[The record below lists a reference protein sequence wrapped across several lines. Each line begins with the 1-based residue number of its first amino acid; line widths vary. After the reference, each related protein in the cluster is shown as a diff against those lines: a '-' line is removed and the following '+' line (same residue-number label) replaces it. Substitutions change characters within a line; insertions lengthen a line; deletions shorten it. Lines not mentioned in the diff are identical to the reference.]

1 MEDVSKLKVGVLR
14 DRLAALGED
23 SSGVKKVLVERLTQ
37 ALAAGG
43 AAGATAAAP
52 MVLDD
57 DDDLNPS
64 KMKVGE
70 LRDELAKRGADS
82 SGTKPVLVARLEG
95 LLSAPAAAGKRP
107 ASPPAAAADP
117 AAKKPKGKQKAI
129 VAKWFWAGDAKWNP
143 YDGDQI
149 EKLEAALEAGDGK
162 CDVSADHFVDLSSSG
177 RAGATGKTYV
187 QRRAADP
194 TRSRIVVRQSD
205 GLDPAIPIPQVVGA
219 PKTATIAKSGVIPA
233 AGPTPSEGNRRVTG
247 DAAQAADRELIDEA
261 KHERRSISDDEVF
274 GALRTLLG
282 ESITLGDMATAGFDP
297 KELMASGIVTDLSQL
312 LGAGY
317 SPMVLFEQE
326 LANLEQL
333 KKAGKPP
340 LPVKEPKDPVGPGAY
355 ELPDPRKRSLPW
367 PKAARDTVEIDKDLK
382 PGPQSYNQQHHS
394 IGMRMMKAKRSSM
407 KVLSALYMKNL
418 KLRCATDL
426 RR

>member
-43 AAGATAAAP
+43 AGGAAAAPAPAPAAGATAAAP

-95 LLSAPAAAGKRP
+95 LLAAPAAAGKRP

-162 CDVSADHFVDLSSSG
+162 CDVSADHFVDLTSAG

-187 QRRAADP
+187 QRRSADP

-205 GLDPAIPIPQVVGA
+205 GLDPAIPIA
-219 PKTATIAKSGVIPA
+219 
-233 AGPTPSEGNRRVTG
+233 
-247 DAAQAADRELIDEA
+247 
-261 KHERRSISDDEVF
+261 
-274 GALRTLLG
+274 
-282 ESITLGDMATAGFDP
+282 
-297 KELMASGIVTDLSQL
+297 
-312 LGAGY
+312 
-317 SPMVLFEQE
+317 
-326 LANLEQL
+326 
-333 KKAGKPP
+333 
-340 LPVKEPKDPVGPGAY
+340 
-355 ELPDPRKRSLPW
+355 
-367 PKAARDTVEIDKDLK
+367 
-382 PGPQSYNQQHHS
+382 
-394 IGMRMMKAKRSSM
+394 
-407 KVLSALYMKNL
+407 
-418 KLRCATDL
+418 
-426 RR
+426 

>member
-233 AGPTPSEGNRRVTG
+233 AAAAAGGSGP
-247 DAAQAADRELIDEA
+247 AAVKKSVGVGGVQKA
-261 KHERRSISDDEVF
+261 SYGSY
-274 GALRTLLG
+274 GAQ
-282 ESITLGDMATAGFDP
+282 
-297 KELMASGIVTDLSQL
+297 MASGSGKSTQVKQVVKGRAAVDASCPRADECHVYEERDDVYDAL
-312 LGAGY
+312 LN
-317 SPMVLFEQE
+317 QTNI
-326 LANLEQL
+326 ANNNN
-333 KKAGKPP
+333 KVSRATA
-340 LPVKEPKDPVGPGAY
+340 LP
-355 ELPDPRKRSLPW
+355 S
-367 PKAARDTVEIDKDLK
+367 AA
-382 PGPQSYNQQHHS
+382 
-394 IGMRMMKAKRSSM
+394 
-407 KVLSALYMKNL
+407 AL
-418 KLRCATDL
+418 RG
-426 RR
+426 RV